1 MERTARLIPV
11 SVPRDPRGVVLV
23 LHGGA
28 ARREGAT
35 VSSAQLSVLRMIP
48 IARHIAKVGRGQL
61 AVFRLVNSARGWD
74 TRHTPVQDA
83 RWALDQIDGR
93 LGARRATCLVG
104 HSLGGRAALLTADRP
119 GVASV
124 VALAP
129 WVYPDDHVVAC
140 GRQVLIV
147 HGRDDRVAKPE
158 NSAAVARSLAGD
170 PAGSATGD
178 SVTVGYVLVNGG
190 RHAMLRHH
198 RRFTGLAADF
208 TVATLLGRKVQGPVA
223 QILAGQRWIEI

>member
-1 MERTARLIPV
+1 
-11 SVPRDPRGVVLV
+11 VVLV

-28 ARREGAT
+28 ARRDGAT

-48 IARHIAKVGRGQL
+48 IARHIARVGRGQL
-61 AVFRLVNSARGWD
+61 AVFRLLNSCRGWD
-74 TRHTPVQDA
+74 TSHTPVQDA

-93 LGARRATCLVG
+93 LGARGATCLVG

-129 WVYPDDHVVAC
+129 WVYPDDRAEVC

-147 HGRDDRVAKPE
+147 HGSDDRVAKPK
-158 NSAAVARSLAGD
+158 NSAALARNLAGATAD
-170 PAGSATGD
+170 SATAD
-178 SVTVGYVLVNGG
+178 SATVGYVLVNGA

-208 TVATLLGRKVQGPVA
+208 AVATLLGRKVQGPVA